1 MLLHSYDPNQ
11 FIWISEF
18 HPSCSKSPN
27 DRTYIKRA
35 VGLCTLWK
43 YSSSSFSMPH
53 RCTKIFEMIGVLH
66 DTKNSTKDGSKAI
79 FATTITRHSTTTI
92 VYCEPSPCL
101 KERPPPKLSSGSWFV
116 SVSNWLSWKLLC
128 TPILVRGGF
137 GTFSHILRKQ
147 EVSMSQ
153 SARR

>member
-1 MLLHSYDPNQ
+1 MLLHSYNPNQ
-11 FIWISEF
+11 FIWISNF
-18 HPSCSKSPN
+18 HSSCSKFPN
-27 DRTYIKRA
+27 DQTYSKRA

-43 YSSSSFSMPH
+43 YSSPPFSMSH
-53 RCTKIFEMIGVLH
+53 RCTKILEMIGVLH
-66 DTKNSTKDGSKAI
+66 NIKNSIKDGSKAI
-79 FATTITRHSTTTI
+79 FATTIMRHSTMTI
-92 VYCEPSPCL
+92 IYCEPSSCL
-101 KERPPPKLSSGSWFV
+101 KERPPPKLSSGLWFV
-116 SVSNWLSWKLLC
+116 SLSNWPPWKLLC